1 MVASMTAFANSSIDI
16 VGGTLSAEMRSVNHR
31 YLDVNVRL
39 PEVLRQSEMSMRQ
52 QIKRVLARG
61 KVDLYITFQVGDQA
75 LNGATLNQSA
85 LSDLLGIYRSLDDVF
100 TGLTVSFHDLINS
113 PGLLHAER
121 QDEQALQSDVSAL
134 LTRVLSDLVDVRQRE
149 GEALVSDIMD
159 RLQVIKSQV
168 LKVREALPEIENAQ
182 RLHIKERFEQAD
194 IVVDPERFEQEVVW
208 CLQKMD
214 VEEELQRLA
223 VHLEEFERILKKG
236 GVIGRRLDFLSQE
249 LNREANTLASKSV
262 SSVVT
267 LAAVEI
273 KVYIEQIR
281 EQVQNIE

>member
-1 MVASMTAFANSSIDI
+1 MVASMTAFANGSIDV

-31 YLDVNVRL
+31 YLDVNLRL

-52 QIKRVLARG
+52 QIKRVFARG
-61 KVDLYITFQVGDQA
+61 KVDLYIKFQVGDQA

-113 PGLLHAER
+113 PGLLDAER

-134 LTRVLSDLVDVRQRE
+134 LARVLSDLVDARQRE
-149 GEALVSDIMD
+149 GEALVSDMMD

-168 LKVREALPEIENAQ
+168 AKVRKVLPEIESAQ

-223 VHLEEFERILKKG
+223 VHLEEFDRILKKG

-273 KVYIEQIR
+273 KVCIEQIR

>member
-1 MVASMTAFANSSIDI
+1 MVASMTAFANGSIDV

-61 KVDLYITFQVGDQA
+61 KVDLYIKFQVGDQA

-113 PGLLHAER
+113 PGLLHAEH

-134 LTRVLSDLVDVRQRE
+134 LARVLSDLVDVRQRE
-149 GEALVSDIMD
+149 GEALVSDMMD

-168 LKVREALPEIENAQ
+168 AKVREALPEIENAQ

-194 IVVDPERFEQEVVW
+194 IVVDPERFEQEVLW

-223 VHLEEFERILKKG
+223 VHLEEFDRILKKG

-273 KVYIEQIR
+273 KVCIEQIR

>member
-1 MVASMTAFANSSIDI
+1 MVASMTAFANGSIDV

-31 YLDVNVRL
+31 YLDVNLRL

-61 KVDLYITFQVGDQA
+61 KVDLYIKFQVGDQA

-113 PGLLHAER
+113 PGLLDAER

-134 LTRVLSDLVDVRQRE
+134 LARVLSDLVDARQRE
-149 GEALVSDIMD
+149 GEVLVSDMMD

-168 LKVREALPEIENAQ
+168 AKVREMLPEIESAQ

-214 VEEELQRLA
+214 VEEELQRLV
-223 VHLEEFERILKKG
+223 VHLEEFDRILKKG

-273 KVYIEQIR
+273 KVCIEQIR

>member
-1 MVASMTAFANSSIDI
+1 MVASMTAFANGSIDV

-31 YLDVNVRL
+31 YLDVNLRL

-61 KVDLYITFQVGDQA
+61 KVDLYIKFQVGDQA

-113 PGLLHAER
+113 PGLLDAER

-134 LTRVLSDLVDVRQRE
+134 LARVLSDLVDARQRE
-149 GEALVSDIMD
+149 GEALVSDMMD

-168 LKVREALPEIENAQ
+168 AKVREVLPEIESAQ

-223 VHLEEFERILKKG
+223 VHLEEFDRILKKG

-273 KVYIEQIR
+273 KVCIEQIR